1 MRGFAENRCIVRR
14 SRSADSCGLAQLYHG
29 RDMPGKIFLYK
40 CRHDNVI
47 DLRFQRGG
55 IGRFCVAVDD
65 GSVGSKAGFGTSMR
79 G

>member
-1 MRGFAENRCIVRR
+1 
-14 SRSADSCGLAQLYHG
+14 
-29 RDMPGKIFLYK
+29 MPGKIFLYK

-47 DLRFQRGG
+47 DPRFQRGG